1 MPATINEIGNKY
13 NHLTVIRRGETKN
26 RRSFWVCQ
34 CELCGTEYEFSGTA
48 LRKNPSLFDCPT
60 CEKIGQQYDKLTVV
74 EYAYTS
80 EDRHKYWKCK
90 CDCGNHEIVKA
101 TDLNTG
107 KKIECLICQKKKHK
121 SQYIDETG
129 KRYGKLTIIELD
141 TKNTSKNAYWKCRC
155 DCGTLLS
162 VEGTKLRSEHTQSC
176 GCLTSSGEFKI
187 SQLLSNAEIP
197 FKKQI
202 MFDNCLDKKQLK
214 FDFGVYNSDDELLY
228 LIEFDGIQHFNA
240 TGGWN
245 DEQAYENTKR
255 RDAIKNNYCLINNIP
270 LIRIPYYHQDSLV
283 LEDLLITSN
292 YLVKDW

>member
-13 NHLTVIRRGETKN
+13 NHLIVIRRGEIKN
-26 RRSFWVCQ
+26 RRSFWICQ
-34 CELCGTEYEFSGTA
+34 CELCGEEYEFSGTA

-60 CEKIGQQYDKLTVV
+60 CEKIGQRYGKLTVI

-90 CDCGNHEIVKA
+90 CDCGNHEVVKA

-107 KKIECLICQKKKHK
+107 KKVECLICQKKKHK

-129 KRYGKLTIIELD
+129 KRYGKLTVIELD
-141 TKNTSKNAYWKCRC
+141 TENTSKNAYWRCRC

-176 GCLTSSGEFKI
+176 GCLTNGGEFKI
-187 SQLLSNAEIP
+187 SQLLSNAGIS
-197 FKKQI
+197 FKKQVV
-202 MFDNCLDKKQLK
+202 FDNCLDKKQLR
-214 FDFGVYNSDDELLY
+214 FDFGVYNDNNELLY
-228 LIEFDGIQHFNA
+228 LIEFDGEQHFNV

-245 DEQAYENTKR
+245 NEQAHEDTKR
-255 RDAIKNNYCLINNIP
+255 RDAIKNYYCLINNIP
-270 LIRIPYYHQDSLV
+270 LIRIPYYHQNTLV

-292 YLVKDW
+292 YLVKD